1 MRNIFLSVII
11 IVFVKVCIF
20 SLNMRDIIIY
30 FARWWEK
37 YLSKC
42 SPLKHT
48 CSWRDKLIVSGKQF
62 FKIQC
67 NGTWKVETFIVYY
80 LSQFCARKYLWFP
93 GMTYEFG
100 NDLLQKKWSLPLRV
114 FLTFCAATIFTFEI
128 FVIKK
133 DYWTMVHSTS
143 LYICQQIYHSV
154 VKNGRVLFFSA
165 YGSKN
170 KSVKHYNTDYFWKI
184 SSSYVTSV
192 WITTLEISNFTIFVY
207 WLNT

>member
-1 MRNIFLSVII
+1 MKSRNIY
-11 IVFVKVCIF
+11 
-20 SLNMRDIIIY
+20 SL
-30 FARWWEK
+30 
-37 YLSKC
+37 
-42 SPLKHT
+42 
-48 CSWRDKLIVSGKQF
+48 
-62 FKIQC
+62 
-67 NGTWKVETFIVYY
+67 
-80 LSQFCARKYLWFP
+80 LSQSILCSQVFMISR
-93 GMTYEFG
+93 
-100 NDLLQKKWSLPLRV
+100 NDVRVWEWPTTKKWSLPLRA
-114 FLTFCAATIFTFEI
+114 FLTFCAATIFTFEV

>member
-1 MRNIFLSVII
+1 MCNFFLSVSF
-11 IVFVKVCIF
+11 IVSVKVGIF
-20 SLNMRDIIIY
+20 TLNMRDIIIY
-30 FARWWEK
+30 VARWWEK
-37 YLSKC
+37 YLSKR

-80 LSQFCARKYLWFP
+80 LSQCCARKYLWFP

-100 NDLLQKKWSLPLRV
+100 NDLLHKKLSLPLRI
-114 FLTFCAATIFTFEI
+114 FLTFCAATIFTSEVFL
-128 FVIKK
+128 IKK

-154 VKNGRVLFFSA
+154 VKNGRVLPFSA
-165 YGSKN
+165 YSSKN
-170 KSVKHYNTDYFWKI
+170 KSVKH
-184 SSSYVTSV
+184 
-192 WITTLEISNFTIFVY
+192 
-207 WLNT
+207 